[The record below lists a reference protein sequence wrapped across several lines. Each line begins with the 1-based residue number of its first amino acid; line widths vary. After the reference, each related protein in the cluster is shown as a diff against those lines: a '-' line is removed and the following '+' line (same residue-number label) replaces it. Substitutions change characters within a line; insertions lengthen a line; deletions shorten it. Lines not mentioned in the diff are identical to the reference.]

1 MNLSRRLVYAGLL
14 VISVFWTGCGTSVV
28 LQNVDFSQPVES
40 VLTPDSNGEIHDQ
53 RFALRLNVTPLL
65 EVEGL
70 RDVNEIR
77 LIRNRDGF
85 YFLTADGFSS
95 VYVLKPGEGELVV
108 HEQIELEEP
117 LELPAFNQRGTHI
130 ELIGQNF
137 TQTYYLDQNGVQ
149 E

>member
-14 VISVFWTGCGTSVV
+14 VITVFWTGCGTSVV

-77 LIRNRDGF
+77 LIRNRDAF
-85 YFLTADGFSS
+85 YFLTADIVSS
-95 VYVLKPGEGELVV
+95 MYVLTQGDGERVHHELS
-108 HEQIELEEP
+108 EPEDP
-117 LELPAFNQRGTHI
+117 LERPAFNQQGRHI
-130 ELIGQNF
+130 EHIRQNF
-137 TQTYYLDQNGVQ
+137 TQTYYLD
-149 E
+149 

>member
-1 MNLSRRLVYAGLL
+1 M
-14 VISVFWTGCGTSVV
+14 
-28 LQNVDFSQPVES
+28 
-40 VLTPDSNGEIHDQ
+40 
-53 RFALRLNVTPLL
+53 
-65 EVEGL
+65 EGL

-117 LELPAFNQRGTHI
+117 LERPAFNQRGTHI